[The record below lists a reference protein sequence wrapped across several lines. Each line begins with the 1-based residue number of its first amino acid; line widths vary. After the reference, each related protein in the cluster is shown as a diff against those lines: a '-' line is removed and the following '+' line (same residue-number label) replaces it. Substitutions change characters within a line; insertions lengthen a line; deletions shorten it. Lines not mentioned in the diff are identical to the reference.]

1 MPFKRGETPKG
12 AKVFKKGHSGNPK
25 GRPKE
30 LPELKVLL
38 AEVLSDEKDGVN
50 AAKAILMALRNKA
63 IKGDTKAAELLL
75 NRAFGK
81 VEESIKLDDEITI
94 KLIRE

>member
-1 MPFKRGETPKG
+1 MAANIKNIEKH
-12 AKVFKKGHSGNPK
+12 KFKKGQSGNPK

-30 LPELKVLL
+30 IPELKVLL
-38 AEVLSDEKDGVN
+38 AEVMSDEKDGIN
-50 AAKAILMALRNKA
+50 AAKAILLALRNKA

-81 VEESIKLDDEITI
+81 VEEAIRIDDILTI
-94 KLIRE
+94 KVIRE